1 MPSLETLDPRAI
13 KVIAAVTETVYG
25 FREYLPGRV
34 LLAMVWH
41 FRNDVREQMRAPR
54 ESYPG
59 QPTPLELRALEAH
72 QLDALADAMA
82 VMIEDRFTAVME
94 DPDLPKRLIAFDV
107 KLKAEQGERGD
118 AKSAELQ
125 VPVS

>member
-13 KVIAAVTETVYG
+13 KVIAAATDTVYG

-41 FRNDVREQMRAPR
+41 FRNDLREQMRAAR
-54 ESYPG
+54 ESCPG
-59 QPTPLELRALEAH
+59 QPVPQELRGLEAH
-72 QLDALADAMA
+72 EFDALAGAVA
-82 VMIEDRFTAVME
+82 VMIEGRFTAVMD
-94 DPDLPKRLIAFDV
+94 DPDLPKRLVAFDV
-107 KLKAEQGERGD
+107 KLEAEQGERGD